1 MPSRSQ
7 KPFQILIIEDNPGD
21 VGLTVEALRD
31 ARIPNEVHVVMDG
44 EEALQFLRCEGKHAK
59 APKPDLVFL
68 DLCIPKVD
76 GHQVL
81 SAMKADPRL
90 RRIPVV
96 VVSSSGNDRD
106 IQAAYEEQ
114 ASTYVVK
121 PADLDEYFT
130 AIRALKELWFHIAA
144 LPRTAPTN

>member
-1 MPSRSQ
+1 MPTRLQ
-7 KPFQILIIEDNPGD
+7 RPFQILIVEDNPGD
-21 VGLTVEALRD
+21 VGLTIEALRD

-44 EEALQFLRCEGKHAK
+44 EEALDFLRAEGKYLK

-68 DLCIPKVD
+68 DLCIPKID

-81 SAMKADPRL
+81 SAMKSDPRL

-106 IQAAYEEQ
+106 IQAAYDEQ

-144 LPRTAPTN
+144 LPRAAKLN